1 MRVEQIKTVMNYKRT
16 AAAFM
21 TACVMGFGTMPAMAS
36 GPEKEIKINEEN
48 FALLTEIEQ
57 QRVLEIKDRLE
68 AIQNADRSSM
78 TKEERK
84 EMRSEFKELKKEVKQ
99 INEQR
104 PVIYIS
110 ATALLL
116 IILLIILL

>member
-1 MRVEQIKTVMNYKRT
+1 
-16 AAAFM
+16 
-21 TACVMGFGTMPAMAS
+21 MAS

-48 FALLTEIEQ
+48 FAKLSEIEQ
-57 QRVLEIKDRLE
+57 QRVLEIKDRFE
-68 AIQNADRSSM
+68 MIQNTDRSSM

-84 EMRSEFKELKKEVKQ
+84 EMRAEMKDLKKEVKE
-99 INEQR
+99 INSQR

-110 ATALLL
+110 ATALLI

>member
-1 MRVEQIKTVMNYKRT
+1 MNYKRSI
-16 AAAFM
+16 AAAV
-21 TACVMGFGTMPAMAS
+21 TACVMGIGSIPATAS
-36 GPEKEIKINEEN
+36 GPAKEIRINEEN
-48 FALLTEIEQ
+48 FAMLSEVEQ

-68 AIQNADRSSM
+68 AIHALDRASL

-84 EMRSEFKELKKEVKQ
+84 EMRAELKDLNEEVKA
-99 INEQR
+99 INAER

>member
-1 MRVEQIKTVMNYKRT
+1 MNYKRSI
-16 AAAFM
+16 AAAF
-21 TACVMGFGTMPAMAS
+21 TACVMGLGSMPAMAS
-36 GPEKEIKINEEN
+36 GPEKEIRINEEN
-48 FALLTEIEQ
+48 FAKLSETEQ

-78 TKEERK
+78 TKEDRK
-84 EMRSEFKELKKEVKQ
+84 EMRSEWKELKKEVKQ
-99 INEQR
+99 INSAQ

-110 ATALLL
+110 ATALLI